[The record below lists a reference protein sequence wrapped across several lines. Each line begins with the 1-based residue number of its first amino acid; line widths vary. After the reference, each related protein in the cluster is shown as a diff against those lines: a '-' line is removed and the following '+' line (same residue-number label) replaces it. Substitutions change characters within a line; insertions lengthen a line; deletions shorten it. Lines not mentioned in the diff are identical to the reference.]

1 MSLPTNASSRLV
13 QSQDRRNATLISDL
27 GHCAV
32 SHPSYNLHHL
42 SSGVTFW
49 SRAMTHGSHTKMTLE
64 MGTRFFGVTLRTP
77 IVGIKFGSFFF
88 WEGELHHW
96 IIGKVYSQRIIQLML
111 YQASDGGSNSGSSGW
126 QSQCITRSTE
136 YTVTT
141 SQNLQKSCLPD
152 SITSLWPC
160 HFKAVRT
167 KHLSFQFDLIDS
179 LRQ

>member
-88 WEGELHHW
+88 ERVNS
-96 IIGKVYSQRIIQLML
+96 IIESLGRSIAKGL
-111 YQASDGGSNSGSSGW
+111 YNSCS
-126 QSQCITRSTE
+126 
-136 YTVTT
+136 
-141 SQNLQKSCLPD
+141 
-152 SITSLWPC
+152 
-160 HFKAVRT
+160 T
-167 KHLSFQFDLIDS
+167 KHLMEARTLEALAGSLSVSHGLLSILWLLRRIFRSLVYRIASPACDLATSKRWEQNI
-179 LRQ
+179 